1 MRTTVSLASTL
12 SRGRFWKPS
21 TSALTTTKAVLV
33 PGISPGLQIQGST
46 CLLGGPSSGTRNSAP
61 SLAVPL
67 PQRPGPCLTL
77 DSSPPSSPNIEVQTL
92 ASSLLPF
99 TVTAWSRPPQIQGL

>member
-61 SLAVPL
+61 SLPVPL
-67 PQRPGPCLTL
+67 PQRPGACLTL
-77 DSSPPSSPNIEVQTL
+77 DSSPPSSPTIEVQTL